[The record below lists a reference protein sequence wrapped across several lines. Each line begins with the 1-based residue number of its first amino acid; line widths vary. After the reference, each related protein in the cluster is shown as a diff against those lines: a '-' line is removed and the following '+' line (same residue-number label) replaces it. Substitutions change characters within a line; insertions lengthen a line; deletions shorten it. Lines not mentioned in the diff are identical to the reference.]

1 MLVWLY
7 VVDIG
12 LAGVCE
18 VGVWWCIGGVEE
30 RVWIFECVSDFSG
43 DGLSFCVVCE
53 KMVAKKMIF

>member
-18 VGVWWCIGGVEE
+18 VGVWWCIGGVEG
-30 RVWIFECVSDFSG
+30 RVWVFECVSDFSG
-43 DGLSFCVVCE
+43 GGLSFVLFV
-53 KMVAKKMIF
+53 KKWLQKK